1 VIDRLGILRPLRE
14 RDFALFVTG
23 WTVSLIGDG
32 FFLVAIAWQVFDLW
46 NSPTALAVVGFA
58 ETIPIVGLV
67 LVGGVVTDRFER
79 RRVLIASSVL
89 RGGCVGVLGLLAVA
103 GSIELW
109 HIFVLSFFFGAGQA
123 FQGPAAGAIIPDLV
137 PKHLLVRA
145 NSLSQFVR
153 QLAFAFL
160 GPAVGGLVVHY
171 FGAGTAFLADA
182 GTYAFAIAM
191 LAMLHERPAAVRS
204 GGEATSM
211 RADIAEGLRFVRE
224 HVWLWGTL
232 AWAFVAI
239 FLIWGPFQILLPYL
253 VRNELGGDA
262 GDLGLIF
269 GAGGLGAL
277 LISLIIGQIGLPRR
291 HITLMYAIWA
301 LACLQVA
308 AYAVVAAPWQAMVVS
323 FVGEACWV
331 AGLLVWITLMQ
342 RVVPPELLG
351 RVKSLDWLI
360 STGLVPVSFAVVG
373 PLAGWFGVRPVML
386 VAGLAASGLTVAFY
400 FLPGMR
406 ATEMPGHP
414 RRVILSELP
423 DEQRVELERTG
434 LAEARPPAM

>member
-46 NSPTALAVVGFA
+46 NSPTALAVVGVA

-79 RRVLIASSVL
+79 RRVLIASSAL
-89 RGGCVGVLGLLAVA
+89 RGACVGALGLLAVA

-109 HIFVLSFFFGAGQA
+109 HIFVLSLLFGAGQA

-160 GPAVGGLVVHY
+160 GPAVGGLVVHEL
-171 FGAGTAFLADA
+171 GAGTAFLADA
-182 GTYAFAIAM
+182 GTFAFAIAM
-191 LAMLHERPAAVRS
+191 LALVHERPAAAQS
-204 GGEATSM
+204 GEATSM
-211 RADIAEGLRFVRE
+211 RADIAEGLRFVRD

-232 AWAFVAI
+232 AWAFVAL
-239 FLIWGPFQILLPYL
+239 FLTWGPFQILLPYL
-253 VRNELGGDA
+253 VRNELGDA

-277 LISLIIGQIGLPRR
+277 LISVTIGQVGLPSR
-291 HITLMYAIWA
+291 HITFMYAIWA
-301 LACLQVA
+301 LACLQIA

-323 FVGEACWV
+323 FAGEACWV
-331 AGLLVWITLMQ
+331 SGLLVWITLMQ

-373 PLAGWFGVRPVML
+373 PLAGLFGVRPVML
-386 VAGLAASGLTVAFY
+386 VAGLAASALTVAFY

-406 ATEMPGHP
+406 ATERPGDP
-414 RRVILSELP
+414 SRVILSELP
-423 DEQRVELERTG
+423 DERPVELERTG

>member
-46 NSPTALAVVGFA
+46 NSPTALAVVGVA
-58 ETIPIVGLV
+58 EKIPIVGLV